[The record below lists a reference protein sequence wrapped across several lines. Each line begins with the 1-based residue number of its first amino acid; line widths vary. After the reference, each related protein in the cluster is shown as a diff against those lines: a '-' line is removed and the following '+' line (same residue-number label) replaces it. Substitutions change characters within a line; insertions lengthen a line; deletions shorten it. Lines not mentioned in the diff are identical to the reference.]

1 MREFTPKCVCLI
13 CQSSHGECTI
23 FERTQHFLRG
33 EALSQKKGDSGFTL
47 GEEKERG
54 RERGRERAWFGLE
67 GKQVGRRR
75 REGEEEDGYI
85 AEQSIAVVAVAT
97 AMVGR

>member
-47 GEEKERG
+47 NEEKE
-54 RERGRERAWFGLE
+54 RERAWFGSE
-67 GKQVGRRR
+67 GKQVG
-75 REGEEEDGYI
+75 EEDGYI
-85 AEQSIAVVAVAT
+85 A
-97 AMVGR
+97 

>member
-1 MREFTPKCVCLI
+1 M
-13 CQSSHGECTI
+13 
-23 FERTQHFLRG
+23 
-33 EALSQKKGDSGFTL
+33 
-47 GEEKERG
+47 
-54 RERGRERAWFGLE
+54 E